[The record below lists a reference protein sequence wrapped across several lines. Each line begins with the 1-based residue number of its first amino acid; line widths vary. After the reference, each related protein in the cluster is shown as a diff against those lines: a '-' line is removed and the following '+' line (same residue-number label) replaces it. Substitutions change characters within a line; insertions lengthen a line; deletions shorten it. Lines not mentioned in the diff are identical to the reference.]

1 MDSMRELTDI
11 ELDSV
16 SGGVGVAAGAAGT
29 NVSGAGAI
37 ISSVGFQLVNPFVGT
52 VTVLVS
58 TALAGAFGD

>member
-1 MDSMRELTDI
+1 MDIIRELTDT
-11 ELDSV
+11 ELESV
-16 SGGVGVAAGAAGT
+16 SGGQAVAAGAAGT
-29 NVSGAGAI
+29 NGSGAGAI